1 MTSHFPPPE
10 KDGGGA
16 TASKTAWISA
26 AILSGRPSRKSMV
39 GTRRAGSSSVWR
51 WKKWMS
57 HGSGIDITA
66 SQTSN
71 ELLDLCYNRADGC
84 EVGGGKRPCDRDGE
98 RD

>member
-1 MTSHFPPPE
+1 
-10 KDGGGA
+10 
-16 TASKTAWISA
+16 
-26 AILSGRPSRKSMV
+26 
-39 GTRRAGSSSVWR
+39 
-51 WKKWMS
+51 MS

-98 RD
+98 RDFAVGEGPVLVKHGL